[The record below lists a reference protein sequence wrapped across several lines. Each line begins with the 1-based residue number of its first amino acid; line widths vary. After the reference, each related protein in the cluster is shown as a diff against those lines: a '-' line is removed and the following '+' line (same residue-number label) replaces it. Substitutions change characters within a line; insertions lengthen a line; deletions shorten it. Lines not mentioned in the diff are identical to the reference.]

1 MIKRF
6 LIFLILSIL
15 LFPLISCGKK
25 EETREVQPVRKV
37 KPVQQA
43 PAPAE
48 AISAAAPIA
57 STIEARERNPF
68 QSYIVLM
75 RATEGA
81 RKVKGPLECCELG
94 LFKLQAAVESPD
106 NAFALVQAPD
116 GKRYIVRRGDVMGL
130 MGGKVIVIRSKSI
143 TVREVNKQDG
153 KVISTADT
161 ELKLPSE
168 RGQ

>member
-6 LIFLILSIL
+6 LIFLILAIL

-25 EETREVQPVRKV
+25 EETRETPPVKKA
-37 KPVQQA
+37 KPVQPS
-43 PAPAE
+43 PASAGG
-48 AISAAAPIA
+48 ISAAAAIA

-68 QSYIVLM
+68 QSYIILM

-81 RKVKGPLECCELG
+81 RKMKGPLECCDLG
-94 LFKLQAAVESPD
+94 LFKLQAVVESPD

-116 GKRYIVRRGDVMGL
+116 GKRYIVRGGDVIGL
-130 MGGKVIVIRSKSI
+130 MGGRVTRIGSKSI

-153 KVISTADT
+153 KVISTTDT